1 MGKRN
6 PFVFILSGLILLVIG
21 YCFWINIAH

>member
-1 MGKRN
+1 MAKRN
-6 PFVFILSGLILLVIG
+6 PFVFILSALMIAVIG